1 MSSKFDLIVE
11 AAITRYQNQGILVSD
26 LVKFRDGYANDDFIK
41 GLGENTKQAITNMIE
56 SGDNIRVSAIK
67 TDRPTT
73 ADASNFGAVNGFFC
87 DVIHEQAPGLYMN
100 PITVPMGLLEIIDT
114 GINLSGKTPD
124 SQVKKD
130 PTNIKPVKVKE
141 NEIAPQAFKGATKLP
156 DKNTTLPGAAAA
168 KTAQYTT
175 KYMEK

>member
-26 LVKFRDGYANDDFIK
+26 LVKFRDGYANDDFVK
-41 GLGENTKQAITNMIE
+41 GLGENTKQAIANMIE
-56 SGDNIRVSAIK
+56 SGDNIRVAAIK
-67 TDRPTT
+67 SDRPTT
-73 ADASNFGAVNGFFC
+73 ADANNFEAVNGFFC
-87 DVIHEQAPGLYMN
+87 DVVHEQAPGLYMN
-100 PITVPMGLLEIIDT
+100 PITVPMGLLEVIDT

-130 PTNIKPVKVKE
+130 PSDIKPTKVKE
-141 NEIAPQAFKGATKLP
+141 NEIAPQAFKDATTLP
-156 DKNTTLPGAAAA
+156 GKNTTLPGAQAA